1 MPSCISVFTNVDFT
15 AVALS
20 APQDG
25 FSIAVAMATP
35 TPTPGPTSGP
45 TATPAPS
52 PSDTPIPTASPT
64 ETPSPSPSET
74 PLPTP
79 SPTSAALCISVDGS
93 TNGFGT
99 AQLSSPDN
107 GFSFANNNIVNPTPT
122 PSPTPASGPIPITGS
137 SDPCTPTVITNVGG
151 AYTYEVTLNFGTINN
166 PAGYQWFSLPD
177 ATYALF
183 IPNAVDQ
190 GGGSTG
196 IRQGYYG
203 ADDCSAMFASNSCL
217 MVNVAPPN
225 APGGVQEGKQ
235 LNHALVGL
243 AYSSAGAGPWNIQF
257 AVFVP

>member
-35 TPTPGPTSGP
+35 TPTPGPTGGP

-93 TNGFGT
+93 TNGFNT
-99 AQLSSPDN
+99 AQLAGPDN
-107 GFSFANNNIVNPTPT
+107 GFSFFNNVIVNPTPTVTPVPPT
-122 PSPTPASGPIPITGS
+122 PSPTPAGGLSPGPDCANAGVWPAYGSANKYNITIA
-137 SDPCTPTVITNVGG
+137 DNTTEMWFQI
-151 AYTYEVTLNFGTINN
+151 N
-166 PAGYQWFSLPD
+166 PANGTNLYAANNTSGTRLSLTVDDGTPPTTCSSFLGPVF
-177 ATYALF
+177 ATYISLASG
-183 IPNAVDQ
+183 VDVAAN
-190 GGGSTG
+190 GNGIFMIKGSNGTFPYTVDVW
-196 IRQGYYG
+196 I
-203 ADDCSAMFASNSCL
+203 DF
-217 MVNVAPPN
+217 
-225 APGGVQEGKQ
+225 
-235 LNHALVGL
+235 
-243 AYSSAGAGPWNIQF
+243 
-257 AVFVP
+257 